1 MKTGGSSLLVNRLL
15 IDWSPFTKKRIEIER
30 YIHRFIKNFVNQERI
45 TIIFTIEMIEMVD
58 FNIAHAQIIEI
69 NHFKSTQLY
78 GFLSTTEL
86 TIPSR
91 TIVLQAWVSSVVCR
105 LSCRLSSVVTYFTSS
120 DQEWL
125 RKTYFSTSVVCRVSN
140 LKDGIFSKRFELEG

>member
-1 MKTGGSSLLVNRLL
+1 MVNRLL

-30 YIHRFIKNFVNQERI
+30 YIHRFITNFVNQERI

-78 GFLSTTEL
+78 M
-86 TIPSR
+86 
-91 TIVLQAWVSSVVCR
+91 
-105 LSCRLSSVVTYFTSS
+105 
-120 DQEWL
+120 D
-125 RKTYFSTSVVCRVSN
+125 RVALVMN
-140 LKDGIFSKRFELEG
+140 EIHGGCMGGG